1 MTKQLWEV
9 SHGDIQAKISLQP
22 LEMTFL
28 LSTFPCLDIQVPM
41 DKAERGS
48 FSWHPFQQRAAQ
60 ATGKVT

>member
-9 SHGDIQAKISLQP
+9 PHGDIQAKISLQP

-41 DKAERGS
+41 DKGFCTRDNGIIEAR
-48 FSWHPFQQRAAQ
+48 R
-60 ATGKVT
+60 